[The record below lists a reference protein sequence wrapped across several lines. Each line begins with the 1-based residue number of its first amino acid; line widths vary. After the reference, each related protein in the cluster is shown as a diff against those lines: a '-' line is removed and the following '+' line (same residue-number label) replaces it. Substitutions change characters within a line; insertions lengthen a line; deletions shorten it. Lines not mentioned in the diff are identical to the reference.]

1 MGKSDHKNY
10 VEWFDRNWPLLVKT
24 KIIPHEKKI
33 FELFSQKFS
42 HDAKED
48 LNRWRKI
55 LRELWNLCAA
65 SCQEMHNIL
74 AWNVENT
81 IELKELVENIVNLDY
96 ESLWEVF
103 NEIKASYAAKS
114 KDTEIEKHLN
124 NICESLDKMRD
135 KSKDKTNVISKS
147 E

>member
-1 MGKSDHKNY
+1 
-10 VEWFDRNWPLLVKT
+10 
-24 KIIPHEKKI
+24 
-33 FELFSQKFS
+33 
-42 HDAKED
+42 
-48 LNRWRKI
+48 
-55 LRELWNLCAA
+55 
-65 SCQEMHNIL
+65 
-74 AWNVENT
+74 
-81 IELKELVENIVNLDY
+81 
-96 ESLWEVF
+96 VF